1 MLIATCYRKFSREIF
16 GSTAHINKRWR
27 YIVKLKSEAV
37 PSSFTQFISV
47 GALTDMAT
55 VKRIRTTK
63 SNNKKAGSTPEAEA
77 VKTDVAKVM
86 TQAVNIQDAIRNR
99 AYELFEER
107 GYQHG
112 YDRDDWLRAESEV
125 LARFGARTA

>member
-1 MLIATCYRKFSREIF
+1 
-16 GSTAHINKRWR
+16 
-27 YIVKLKSEAV
+27 
-37 PSSFTQFISV
+37 
-47 GALTDMAT
+47 MAT

-63 SNNKKAGSTPEAEA
+63 SNNNKKAGSTPEATEA
-77 VKTDVAKVM
+77 VTRVM
-86 TQAVNIQDAIRNR
+86 THSVNMQDAIRVR

-112 YDRDDWLRAESEV
+112 YDQDDWLRAESEV

>member
-1 MLIATCYRKFSREIF
+1 
-16 GSTAHINKRWR
+16 
-27 YIVKLKSEAV
+27 
-37 PSSFTQFISV
+37 
-47 GALTDMAT
+47 MAT

-63 SNNKKAGSTPEAEA
+63 SNNNKKAGNTPEAIEA

-125 LARFGARTA
+125 LARFGARIA